1 MADQYEEEKRV
12 MNWGGVGL
20 IIIGALLLI
29 FGIYNFMGI
38 FSNFPDFT
46 GTFNVDTFISDL
58 MGTLIWGMGF
68 TMAGGLMLGVGIYLI
83 QVANVRKITKYF
95 STEMGPATSRMTG
108 AMTRGFRNAGGIPI
122 NQNFEGTP
130 LVKIRC
136 QSCGA
141 LNDELAVQCAQCAR
155 KL

>member
-1 MADQYEEEKRV
+1 MTDQYAEEKRV

-20 IIIGALLLI
+20 IIIGGILLI
-29 FGIYNFMGI
+29 FGLFQFTGI

-46 GTFNVDTFISDL
+46 GTFDVSTFIGDL
-58 MGTLIWGMGF
+58 MGTLMWGAGF
-68 TMAGGLMLGVGIYLI
+68 TMVGGIMLGVGIYLI
-83 QVANVRKITKYF
+83 QIANIRKITSYYA
-95 STEMGPATSRMTG
+95 TETGPAASRMTG
-108 AMTRGFRNAGGIPI
+108 AMTRGLRNAGGIPI
-122 NQNFEGTP
+122 NQNFKGAP

-141 LNDELAVQCAQCAR
+141 LNDDLAVQCAQCAR